1 MKLYFLLLPFLW
13 ACASETGSLS
23 TVSPNDYT
31 NIRECWTNED
41 DRISG
46 FVVIAKTREK
56 SIPHLISAYCDIEAD
71 IYPSGKEFLEYL
83 NAIYILGDDGLLERK
98 GLYSEPLS
106 SNAISHSPIPELN
119 SSVFY
124 FVGDL
129 KLERNNNLDFYK
141 IATVDIFTELDLN
154 FGQFIE
160 ITPQE
165 RYDLAKEFEL
175 R

>member
-1 MKLYFLLLPFLW
+1 M
-13 ACASETGSLS
+13 S
-23 TVSPNDYT
+23 TRPS
-31 NIRECWTNED
+31 IQECWTNED

-46 FVVIAKTREK
+46 FVVIAKTRER
-56 SIPHLISAYCDIEAD
+56 SIPYLISAYCDIEAD
-71 IYPSGKEFLEYL
+71 IYPPGKEFLEYL

-98 GLYSEPLS
+98 DLYFEPLS

-119 SSVFY
+119 SRVFY
-124 FVGDL
+124 FVGEL
-129 KLERNNNLDFYK
+129 KSERKNNLDFFR
-141 IATVDIFTELDLN
+141 IVDADIYTELGLN

-165 RYDLAKEFEL
+165 RYELTKEFEL